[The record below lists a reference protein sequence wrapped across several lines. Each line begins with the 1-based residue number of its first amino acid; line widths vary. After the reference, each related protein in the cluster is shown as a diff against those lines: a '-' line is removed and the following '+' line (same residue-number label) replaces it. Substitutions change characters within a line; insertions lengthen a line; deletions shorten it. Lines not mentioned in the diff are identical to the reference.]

1 MSSPWYQ
8 YSYWAERIWAC
19 KRPMP
24 ARTFVPFDKR
34 SLINFQQRS
43 MCWVPHFTFT
53 VFPPGNLWTFILTKF
68 GLVHS
73 HFPFFLT
80 RFFWWTTESWR
91 TPGSFIL
98 HALAESVWKITERL
112 ANHFL
117 PKGPQSCFVMGPGP
131 GDRVAVNVGLSR
143 ASTSV
148 WGFPLWT
155 NPHHCSQSMERSAF
169 TSCSQAASDK
179 TSLLSKVASSPS
191 TSDHFPEAPN
201 LMPFSFCT
209 TYFFR
214 TSCRFLCMASTTLW
228 FTPKMRWMEASGMHR
243 ITRSNKADWVWSD
256 KASGPLPA
264 WKSGCKYWGWIL
276 CWQALLLH
284 RYFGLASLQWVCNV
298 DKVPRLHLGQR
309 LPDQS
314 GKILSWIS
322 IFTMSMSEAF
332 RSLGTTR
339 RQWAFSLRTPRA
351 GTARFPLTYG
361 TCFQDCVFKLAGR
374 LFCSCIPGTVQA
386 HGVQVEPLLDVAD
399 HRRQVFAEEWEPGW
413 VYRHLL
419 SQSCSAALPS
429 RTLASPPLGCCWWRH
444 STLPMPG
451 CPSRWHGLALGSTSC
466 PVCWLEAEWQCFGPR
481 ATNCGVKVET
491 QAFDKDWPYPSSA
504 KAPQTW
510 GPRLKIKDW
519 RFPRSLVRESSIQ
532 DWRLKIEDSP
542 GVLLE
547 NL

>member
-1 MSSPWYQ
+1 
-8 YSYWAERIWAC
+8 
-19 KRPMP
+19 MP
-24 ARTFVPFDKR
+24 ARTFVPFDRR

-98 HALAESVWKITERL
+98 YALAESVWKITERL

-155 NPHHCSQSMERSAF
+155 NSHHCSQSMERSAF

-228 FTPKMRWMEASGMHR
+228 FTPKMRWMEASGTRR

-332 RSLGTTR
+332 RSSGTTR
-339 RQWAFSLRTPRA
+339 RQWVCSLRTPRA

-374 LFCSCIPGTVQA
+374 LITMRPLPFFGPGKFMNLDTMTECATASNDAEQELSNYLRALWAMSCQWMQNHKLCMAKPRWNCKHTRTCTGTSEKPQAQTWWPWKPFCPCNRKAPS
-386 HGVQVEPLLDVAD
+386 LLTDM
-399 HRRQVFAEEWEPGW
+399 
-413 VYRHLL
+413 
-419 SQSCSAALPS
+419 
-429 RTLASPPLGCCWWRH
+429 RTL
-444 STLPMPG
+444 
-451 CPSRWHGLALGSTSC
+451 SRA
-466 PVCWLEAEWQCFGPR
+466 V
-481 ATNCGVKVET
+481 
-491 QAFDKDWPYPSSA
+491 DKT
-504 KAPQTW
+504 APQC
-510 GPRLKIKDW
+510 
-519 RFPRSLVRESSIQ
+519 
-532 DWRLKIEDSP
+532 ED
-542 GVLLE
+542 VKLCLE
-547 NL
+547 TV

>member
-1 MSSPWYQ
+1 M
-8 YSYWAERIWAC
+8 
-19 KRPMP
+19 
-24 ARTFVPFDKR
+24 
-34 SLINFQQRS
+34 L
-43 MCWVPHFTFT
+43 CWVPHFTFT

-228 FTPKMRWMEASGMHR
+228 FTPKMRWMEASGTRR

-332 RSLGTTR
+332 RSSGTTR
-339 RQWAFSLRTPRA
+339 RQWACSLRTPRA

-419 SQSCSAALPS
+419 SQSSVQQRFQVGPWPLLRLVVVGGDIQHYQCLVVLQGDTALH
-429 RTLASPPLGCCWWRH
+429 WDRH
-444 STLPMPG
+444 LV
-451 CPSRWHGLALGSTSC
+451 LY
-466 PVCWLEAEWQCFGPR
+466 V
-481 ATNCGVKVET
+481 
-491 QAFDKDWPYPSSA
+491 
-504 KAPQTW
+504 
-510 GPRLKIKDW
+510 DW
-519 RFPRSLVRESSIQ
+519 RQSGNASGRELQTVEWRWRRKPLTKIDHIPQVQKLLRLEVQ

-542 GVLLE
+542 GALFENLQSRIEDWRFPRSLVGESLILDWRLKIPQDSCWRIFNPGLKIEDSSGLLLE

>member
-1 MSSPWYQ
+1 MLGATFHLHGLSPRQ
-8 YSYWAERIWAC
+8 LVDFHLNKIWLG
-19 KRPMP
+19 P
-24 ARTFVPFDKR
+24 
-34 SLINFQQRS
+34 
-43 MCWVPHFTFT
+43 
-53 VFPPGNLWTFILTKF
+53 
-68 GLVHS
+68 
-73 HFPFFLT
+73 FPFPILFDTLFLVDN
-80 RFFWWTTESWR
+80 RIMKNARE
-91 TPGSFIL
+91 L
-98 HALAESVWKITERL
+98 HLVRLGRVSVENHRAVGQPFLAQR
-112 ANHFL
+112 
-117 PKGPQSCFVMGPGP
+117 PPQSCFVMGPGP

-228 FTPKMRWMEASGMHR
+228 FTPKMRWMEASGTRR

-332 RSLGTTR
+332 RSSGTTR
-339 RQWAFSLRTPRA
+339 RQWACSLRTPRT
-351 GTARFPLTYG
+351 G
-361 TCFQDCVFKLAGR
+361 
-374 LFCSCIPGTVQA
+374 
-386 HGVQVEPLLDVAD
+386 
-399 HRRQVFAEEWEPGW
+399 
-413 VYRHLL
+413 
-419 SQSCSAALPS
+419 
-429 RTLASPPLGCCWWRH
+429 
-444 STLPMPG
+444 
-451 CPSRWHGLALGSTSC
+451 TSC
-466 PVCWLEAEWQCFGPR
+466 RKALF
-481 ATNCGVKVET
+481 
-491 QAFDKDWPYPSSA
+491 SSA
-504 KAPQTW
+504 SKSDLGLSSAWLLLVATFNTTNAWLSFKVTRPCTGIDILSCMLTGGRVAMLWAESYKLWSEGGDASLWQ
-510 GPRLKIKDW
+510 RLTISLKCKSSSDL
-519 RFPRSLVRESSIQ
+519 RS
-532 DWRLKIEDSP
+532 KIED
-542 GVLLE
+542 
-547 NL
+547 

>member
-1 MSSPWYQ
+1 MLGATFHLHGLSPRQ
-8 YSYWAERIWAC
+8 L
-19 KRPMP
+19 
-24 ARTFVPFDKR
+24 V
-34 SLINFQQRS
+34 
-43 MCWVPHFTFT
+43 V
-53 VFPPGNLWTFILTKF
+53 
-68 GLVHS
+68 VHS

-98 HALAESVWKITERL
+98 YALAESVWKITERL

-148 WGFPLWT
+148 WGFPLLT

-214 TSCRFLCMASTTLW
+214 TSCRFLCMASTTFW
-228 FTPKMRWMEASGMHR
+228 FTPKMRWMEASGTRR

-314 GKILSWIS
+314 GKILS
-322 IFTMSMSEAF
+322 
-332 RSLGTTR
+332 
-339 RQWAFSLRTPRA
+339 
-351 GTARFPLTYG
+351 
-361 TCFQDCVFKLAGR
+361 
-374 LFCSCIPGTVQA
+374 
-386 HGVQVEPLLDVAD
+386 
-399 HRRQVFAEEWEPGW
+399 
-413 VYRHLL
+413 
-419 SQSCSAALPS
+419 
-429 RTLASPPLGCCWWRH
+429 
-444 STLPMPG
+444 
-451 CPSRWHGLALGSTSC
+451 
-466 PVCWLEAEWQCFGPR
+466 
-481 ATNCGVKVET
+481 
-491 QAFDKDWPYPSSA
+491 
-504 KAPQTW
+504 
-510 GPRLKIKDW
+510 
-519 RFPRSLVRESSIQ
+519 
-532 DWRLKIEDSP
+532 
-542 GVLLE
+542 
-547 NL
+547 